1 MQNPPPGP
9 PPGQVPPPPPG
20 YPQQPYQQPAAS
32 GVDKKTGAFL
42 AYLLWWVTGIIMLFV
57 GKGDPDIKYHAAQS
71 TVFFGSL
78 SVVWIILDVVGSLA
92 PLGAIGVINT
102 LLWLF
107 GVVMWIICMV
117 KAWTGGGA
125 RFPIPLVGGVVTPY
139 AEQLA
144 GSVN

>member
-1 MQNPPPGP
+1 MG
-9 PPGQVPPPPPG
+9 
-20 YPQQPYQQPAAS
+20 
-32 GVDKKTGAFL
+32 T
-42 AYLLWWVTGIIMLFV
+42 
-57 GKGDPDIKYHAAQS
+57 QS

-107 GVVMWIICMV
+107 GIVMWIICMV